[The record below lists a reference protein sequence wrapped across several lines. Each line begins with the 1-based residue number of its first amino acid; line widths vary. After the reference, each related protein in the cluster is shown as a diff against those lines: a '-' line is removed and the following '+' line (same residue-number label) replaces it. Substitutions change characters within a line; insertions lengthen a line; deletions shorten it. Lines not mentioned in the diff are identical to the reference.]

1 MSATRT
7 GKAVGRLVLA
17 ILGLVLLAACAG
29 PAAVSETKP
38 EEPAAVAAAPTPE
51 TPALEP
57 AAPKAVPV
65 PTEEERAAAE
75 KAMRE
80 AEEAA
85 KPASPA
91 EAPPGPARPA
101 GPITVTGIEIRDA
114 EPTGAVVVLTADG
127 PFGAYESFSLPE
139 PPRLVID
146 LPEATHAVK
155 RPVTVPKEGPI
166 RRLRST
172 QYKVK
177 PVKTLRLVLDLASNL
192 PYQVQAKNGQF
203 HVLIGDAIAKAAAPE
218 APTPVVAAR
227 APAAPPAP
235 AAPVITEG
243 EGKVTGV
250 SFKPADG
257 RSQILIQTEGRVSFN
272 LTELKDPPKLV
283 VDVAGATIGA
293 GVSRSLEVTQMPGP
307 VERVR
312 SAQFRTQPEKVVRV
326 VADLKQRVRYE
337 AVQSPT
343 GITLELSEPAVA
355 APPVPVTPAP
365 PVMAEVPRPVPPAP
379 AAPVAVPEPAPAS
392 AAAPAAV
399 PEAAPTPPAVA
410 ARPAAPRRGRLSMDF
425 KDADINNL
433 LRIIA
438 EVSGQ
443 NVVAGDEVKG
453 KVTVRLVDV
462 DWEKALQTILQINN
476 FDYVW
481 EENIIR
487 VASRAKLE
495 ADAASR
501 TKAALAVQDVKKA
514 APLKTAIL
522 NVNHAKPAEVVKALD
537 KIKTAGRGSISVDE
551 RTASLII
558 EDTEET
564 IQKMRELLA
573 KLDVATPQVMIEARL
588 VEITADHS
596 RELGIEWGGRFNPG
610 SPDRPDQIG
619 ISDIFGAA
627 AGAIGNIASVTAPVL
642 GPGTP
647 VLAQA
652 TGFLSGQTIPRAVN
666 LPTSQ
671 TAGGFGITL
680 GRLDSRFVLGAR
692 LNLFETQGKSRTL
705 STPRITTLDNEEAE
719 IKVGQQVPFTTVDSS
734 GRTVIA
740 FQDAFLRLK
749 VTPHVTADK
758 HVSMKIEAEN
768 TVAGARIDFSGG
780 FVSPLNTRKATTRLL
795 VADGSTAVIGGLVQ
809 TTERSREQK
818 VPWLGNIPVLGWL
831 FKNRTENI
839 EPDRT
844 ELLIFITPSL
854 VEEVRQARR

>member
-29 PAAVSETKP
+29 PAAVSELKP
-38 EEPAAVAAAPTPE
+38 EEPAAVAAVPTPE

-57 AAPKAVPV
+57 AAPEAVPV

-85 KPASPA
+85 K
-91 EAPPGPARPA
+91 APPEAARPA
-101 GPITVTGIEIRDA
+101 GPITVTGIEIRDV

-127 PFGAYESFSLPE
+127 PFGGYESFSLPE

-155 RPVTVPKEGPI
+155 RPVTVPREGPI

-177 PVKTLRLVLDLASNL
+177 PVKTMRLVLDLAVSL

-218 APTPVVAAR
+218 APTPVAAGP
-227 APAAPPAP
+227 APAAPLAP
-235 AAPVITEG
+235 AAPVIAEG

-257 RSQILIQTEGRVSFN
+257 RSQVLIQTEGRVSFN

-293 GVSRSLEVTQMPGP
+293 GVSRSLEVAQMPGP

-355 APPVPVTPAP
+355 APPVPATPAP

-379 AAPVAVPEPAPAS
+379 AAPVVVPEPAPA
-392 AAAPAAV
+392 APTPAGVAAPA
-399 PEAAPTPPAVA
+399 PPAPPVVA
-410 ARPAAPRRGRLSMDF
+410 ARAAAPRRGRLSMDF

-443 NVVAGDEVKG
+443 NIVAGDEVKG

-476 FDYVW
+476 FDYIW

-487 VASRAKLE
+487 VASRGKLE
-495 ADAASR
+495 AEASSR
-501 TKAALAVQDVKKA
+501 AKAALAVQDVKRA
-514 APLKTAIL
+514 APMKTAIL
-522 NVNHAKPAEVVKALD
+522 NVNHAKPSEVVKALD
-537 KIKTAGRGSISVDE
+537 KIKTPGRGSISVDE

-564 IQKMRELLA
+564 IQKMQELLA
-573 KLDVATPQVMIEARL
+573 KLDIATPQVMIEARL

-596 RELGIEWGGRFNPG
+596 RELGIEWGGRYNPG
-610 SPDRPDQIG
+610 TPSSPSSIG

-627 AGAIGNIASVTAPVL
+627 AGAITGVPATAP
-642 GPGTP
+642 G
-647 VLAQA
+647 A
-652 TGFLSGQTIPRAVN
+652 GFLSTATQNIPRVVN
-666 LPTSQ
+666 LPVTN
-671 TAGGFGITL
+671 TAGALGITI
-680 GRLDSRFVLGAR
+680 GRPDNRFVLGAR

-705 STPRITTLDNEEAE
+705 STPRVTTLDNEEAE
-719 IKVGQQVPFTTVDSS
+719 IKVGTQVPFTTVDSS
-734 GRTVIA
+734 GRTVVA

-768 TVAGARIDFSGG
+768 TVPGARIDFSGG
-780 FVSPLNTRKATTRLL
+780 FAFPLNTRKATTRLL

-809 TTERSREQK
+809 TTETNREQK

-839 EPDRT
+839 EPART
-844 ELLIFITPSL
+844 ELLIFITPTL
-854 VEEVRQARR
+854 VEEIRQARR

>member
-1 MSATRT
+1 MSATRS
-7 GKAVGRLVLA
+7 AEVAGRLTPVV
-17 ILGLVLLAACAG
+17 LGLALLAACAG
-29 PAAVSETKP
+29 PAAVSEPKA
-38 EEPAAVAAAPTPE
+38 EEPAAVAAAPAPE
-51 TPALEP
+51 APALEP
-57 AAPKAVPV
+57 PAPGAVPV

-85 KPASPA
+85 KTVPEPAK
-91 EAPPGPARPA
+91 PA
-101 GPITVTGIEIRDA
+101 GPITVTGIEIRDV

-146 LPEATHAVK
+146 LPEATYAVK
-155 RPVTVPKEGPI
+155 RPVTAPKAGPI
-166 RRLRST
+166 KRLRSS

-177 PVKTLRLVLDLASNL
+177 PVKTTRLVLDLSANL

-203 HVLIGDAIAKAAAPE
+203 HVLIGDAIAKAGAPE
-218 APTPVVAAR
+218 APIPAVAAPAEPS
-227 APAAPPAP
+227 APAPPVLP
-235 AAPVITEG
+235 EG

-250 SFKPADG
+250 TFKPADA
-257 RSQILIQTEGRVSFN
+257 RSRIQIQTEGRVSFN

-283 VDVAGATIGA
+283 VDVAEATIGP
-293 GVSRSLEVTQMPGP
+293 GVSRSLEVAQLPGP

-312 SAQFRTQPEKVVRV
+312 AAQFRTQPEKVVRV
-326 VADLKQRVRYE
+326 VADLKHRVRYE
-337 AVQSPT
+337 AIQSPT

-355 APPVPVTPAP
+355 APPTRPAPAP
-365 PVMAEVPRPVPPAP
+365 PVMAEAPRPVPPAP
-379 AAPVAVPEPAPAS
+379 AVSPPAPAVPGAPEAP
-392 AAAPAAV
+392 AAAPAA
-399 PEAAPTPPAVA
+399 PPAPPVAA
-410 ARPAAPRRGRLSMDF
+410 ARPAAAPRPGRLSMDF

-443 NVVAGDEVKG
+443 NIVAGDEVKG

-462 DWEKALQTILQINN
+462 DWEKALDTILRINN

-501 TKAALAVQDVKKA
+501 AKAALAVQDVKRA

-522 NVNHAKPAEVVKALD
+522 SVNYAKPPEIVKALD
-537 KIKTAGRGSISVDE
+537 KIKTPGRGSISVDE
-551 RTASLII
+551 RTATLII

-564 IQKMRELLA
+564 IQKMRELVA
-573 KLDVATPQVMIEARL
+573 RLDIPTPQVMIEARL
-588 VEITADHS
+588 VEIAADHS
-596 RELGIEWGGRFNPG
+596 RELGIEWGGRYNPG
-610 SPDRPDQIG
+610 TPSGGGSAIG

-627 AGAIGNIASVTAPVL
+627 ATSLIN
-642 GPGTP
+642 PG
-647 VLAQA
+647 
-652 TGFLSGQTIPRAVN
+652 TGFLAGQDIPHAIN
-666 LPTSQ
+666 LPTTN
-671 TAGGFGITL
+671 TAGTFGVTVGRVD
-680 GRLDSRFVLGAR
+680 GRLVLGAR
-692 LNLFETQGKSRTL
+692 LSLFETQGKSRTL

-719 IKVGQQVPFTTVDSS
+719 IRVGTQVPFTTVDSS

-768 TVAGARIDFSGG
+768 TVQGTRIDFSGG
-780 FVSPLNTRKATTRLL
+780 FAFPLNQRKATTRLL

-809 TTERSREQK
+809 TLETNRERK

-831 FKNRTENI
+831 FKTRTENI
-839 EPDRT
+839 DPERT
-844 ELLIFITPSL
+844 ELLIFITPTL

>member
-1 MSATRT
+1 MSATRS
-7 GKAVGRLVLA
+7 GEAVGRLVLA

-29 PAAVSETKP
+29 PAAVSELTP

-57 AAPKAVPV
+57 AAPEAVPV

-85 KPASPA
+85 K
-91 EAPPGPARPA
+91 APPEPARPA
-101 GPITVTGIEIRDA
+101 GPITVTGIEIRDV

-127 PFGAYESFSLPE
+127 PFGGYESFSLPE

-155 RPVTVPKEGPI
+155 RPVTVPREGPI

-177 PVKTLRLVLDLASNL
+177 PVKTMRLVLDLAVSL

-203 HVLIGDAIAKAAAPE
+203 HVLIGDAIAKAAAPG
-218 APTPVVAAR
+218 APIPVVAAP
-227 APAAPPAP
+227 APAAPPVPAP
-235 AAPVITEG
+235 PVMAEG

-250 SFKPADG
+250 TFKPADG

-272 LTELKDPPKLV
+272 LTALKDPPKLV

-293 GVSRSLEVTQMPGP
+293 GVSRSLEVAQMPGP

-355 APPVPVTPAP
+355 APPVPAAPAP

-379 AAPVAVPEPAPAS
+379 AAPVAVSELAP
-392 AAAPAAV
+392 
-399 PEAAPTPPAVA
+399 AAPTPSAVA
-410 ARPAAPRRGRLSMDF
+410 PPAPPAPPVVAPRPAAPRRGRLSMDF

-443 NVVAGDEVKG
+443 NIVAGDEVKG

-462 DWEKALQTILQINN
+462 EWEKALETILRINN
-476 FDYVW
+476 FDYIW

-495 ADAASR
+495 AEASSR
-501 TKAALAVQDVKKA
+501 AKAALAIQDVKKA
-514 APLKTAIL
+514 GPLKTAIL
-522 NVNHAKPAEVVKALD
+522 NVNHAKPSEVVKALD
-537 KIKTAGRGSISVDE
+537 KIKTTGRGSISVDE

-573 KLDVATPQVMIEARL
+573 RLDVATPQVMIEARL

-596 RELGIEWGGRFNPG
+596 RELGIEWGARYNPG

-627 AGAIGNIASVTAPVL
+627 AGTIATAT
-642 GPGTP
+642 GTG
-647 VLAQA
+647 A
-652 TGFLSGQTIPRAVN
+652 GFLSGAVIPRVVN
-666 LPTSQ
+666 LPTTN
-671 TAGGFGITL
+671 TAGSLGITL
-680 GRLDSRFVLGAR
+680 GRADSRFVLGAR

-719 IKVGQQVPFTTVDSS
+719 IRVGRQVPFTTVDSS
-734 GRTVIA
+734 GRTVVA

-768 TVAGARIDFSGG
+768 TTPGVRIDFSGG
-780 FVSPLNTRKATTRLL
+780 FAFPLDQRKATTRLL

-809 TTERSREQK
+809 TTETNREQK

-831 FKNRTENI
+831 FKNRSENI
-839 EPDRT
+839 EPART
-844 ELLIFITPSL
+844 ELLIFITPTL
-854 VEEVRQARR
+854 VEEIRQARR

>member
-1 MSATRT
+1 MSATRS
-7 GKAVGRLVLA
+7 GEAPGRLVPA
-17 ILGLVLLAACAG
+17 VLGLVLLAACAG
-29 PAAVSETKP
+29 PAAVSEPKP
-38 EEPAAVAAAPTPE
+38 EEPAAVAAAPA

-57 AAPKAVPV
+57 PAPEAVPV

-85 KPASPA
+85 KAVPPA
-91 EAPPGPARPA
+91 EAPPEPAKPA
-101 GPITVTGIEIRDA
+101 GPITVTGIEIRDVEA
-114 EPTGAVVVLTADG
+114 TGAVVVLTADG
-127 PFGAYESFSLPE
+127 SFGGYESFSLPE

-155 RPVTVPKEGPI
+155 RPVAVPKEGPI
-166 RRLRST
+166 KRLRSS
-172 QYKVK
+172 QYRVK
-177 PVKTLRLVLDLASNL
+177 PVKTMRLVLDLAVSL
-192 PYQVQAKNGQF
+192 PYQVQARNGQF

-218 APTPVVAAR
+218 APTPVAA
-227 APAAPPAP
+227 APAPAVPPAP
-235 AAPVITEG
+235 APAVAEG
-243 EGKVTGV
+243 EGKVTAV
-250 SFKPADG
+250 TFKPADG
-257 RSQILIQTEGRVSFN
+257 RAQILIQTEGRVSFN

-283 VDVAGATIGA
+283 VDVAEATIGP
-293 GVSRSLEVTQMPGP
+293 GVSRSLEVAQMPGP

-312 SAQFRTQPEKVVRV
+312 AAQFRTQPEKVVRV

-343 GITLELSEPAVA
+343 GIALELSEPAVA
-355 APPVPVTPAP
+355 APAAPAVPAP
-365 PVMAEVPRPVPPAP
+365 PVMAEVPRPAPPTPAPALPAPEPAP
-379 AAPVAVPEPAPAS
+379 AAP
-392 AAAPAAV
+392 AA
-399 PEAAPTPPAVA
+399 PAVA
-410 ARPAAPRRGRLSMDF
+410 ARPAGPRPGRLSMDF

-443 NVVAGDEVKG
+443 NIVAGDEVKG

-462 DWEKALQTILQINN
+462 DWEKALETILRINN

-495 ADAASR
+495 AEAASR
-501 TKAALAVQDVKKA
+501 AKAALAVQDVKRA

-522 NVNHAKPAEVVKALD
+522 NVNYAKPSDVVKALD
-537 KIKTAGRGSISVDE
+537 KIKTPGRGSISVDE

-573 KLDVATPQVMIEARL
+573 RLDVATPQVMIEARL
-588 VEITADHS
+588 VEIAAEHS
-596 RELGIEWGGRFNPG
+596 RELGIEWGARYNPG
-610 SPDRPDQIG
+610 FGAAGDRIG

-627 AGAIGNIASVTAPVL
+627 AGTITGVASGV
-642 GPGTP
+642 PG
-647 VLAQA
+647 A
-652 TGFLSGQTIPRAVN
+652 GFLSVANQSIPRAIN
-666 LPTSQ
+666 LPTTN
-671 TAGGFGITL
+671 TAGSFGITL
-680 GRLDSRFVLGAR
+680 GRVDSRFVLGAR
-692 LNLFETQGKSRTL
+692 LSLFETQGRSRTL
-705 STPRITTLDNEEAE
+705 SNPRITTLDNEEAE
-719 IKVGQQVPFTTVDSS
+719 IRVGTQVPFTTVDSS

-758 HVSMKIEAEN
+758 HVSLKIEAEN
-768 TVAGARIDFSGG
+768 TVQGTRIDFSGG
-780 FVSPLNTRKATTRLL
+780 FAFPLNQRKATTRLL
-795 VADGSTAVIGGLVQ
+795 VGDGSTAVIGGLVQ
-809 TTERSREQK
+809 TTESATETK

-831 FKNRTENI
+831 FKNRSENI
-839 EPDRT
+839 EPKRT
-844 ELLIFITPSL
+844 ELLIFITPTL